1 MELEWSFKGKGYK
14 TEIQNGPIVGDE
26 GILLLIFFLPIDL
39 NGIDFAVVMCL
50 SMCVGMGYDPYT
62 HKELEQI
69 REMIQL
75 KNYSHVQITETP
87 DCVECYCVVLCKS
100 LKQLLISLYFV

>member
-50 SMCVGMGYDPYT
+50 SICVGMGYDTYCA
-62 HKELEQI
+62 KVLNNSSFLYILLRRSQI
-69 REMIQL
+69 FL
-75 KNYSHVQITETP
+75 
-87 DCVECYCVVLCKS
+87 
-100 LKQLLISLYFV
+100 